1 MSEQRNETTK
11 INETTDGALAAN
23 DVELLQKFGEFKER
37 FLARLEREI
46 VGRRAVLEEVLAGI
60 FAGGHVLLVGVPG
73 LGKTKIARTIAA
85 ALDLR
90 FRRIQFT
97 PDLTP
102 ADILGFDVLQEDP
115 ATGTRSFSFAP
126 GPIFANVVL
135 ADEINR
141 TPPKTQ
147 AALLEATQ
155 ERQVTI
161 AGRRYELDAPFFVVA
176 TQNPLES
183 EGTYPLPD
191 AQLDRFL
198 FSVKIDYPKAADEI
212 ETVLRTTGEE
222 RAPEPPTISR
232 DELLAFQGLIRRI
245 PAPRVVVEH
254 AVNIVRKTRP
264 QTKTSIEAT
273 QQYVERGAG
282 PRASQALILGAK
294 AFAAFAGRTAV
305 SADDVE
311 RATLPALRERI
322 ALNYLA
328 QADGVDVDFL
338 VRKIL
343 RDVRAEYERG

>member
-1 MSEQRNETTK
+1 MSEQANETTK
-11 INETTDGALAAN
+11 INETTDALATN
-23 DVELLQKFGEFKER
+23 DVELLRKFGEFKER

-73 LGKTKIARTIAA
+73 LGKTRIARAIAD

-102 ADILGFDVLQEDP
+102 ADILGFDVLQEDL

-155 ERQVTI
+155 ERQVTV

-198 FSVKIDYPKAADEI
+198 FSVKIDYPRGD
-212 ETVLRTTGEE
+212 E
-222 RAPEPPTISR
+222 RAPEPPTICR
-232 DELLAFQGLIRRI
+232 DEFLTFQGLIRRI

-311 RATLPALRERI
+311 RAALPALRERI

-343 RDVRAEYERG
+343 RDARAEYERG